1 MFRIGHLHIVSYRK
15 LLDTKSHVN
24 KICQNITK
32 KTCFPYML
40 FMYSNLCSNEVH
52 IESICIHS
60 SIR

>member
-32 KTCFPYML
+32 KNMFPLHVVYVFE
-40 FMYSNLCSNEVH
+40 FMQQ
-52 IESICIHS
+52 
-60 SIR
+60 